1 MKKLLCLILLLTAC
15 KPADDNFINGYIEG
29 EYVYVAP
36 AASGMLD
43 EVNVVKGQQ
52 VNIGDKLFAVDKEI
66 WQSKLIQA
74 QNELNKA
81 YSNYANLSKGKRK
94 QELDVIIEQ
103 KTQAQATFVNAEK
116 EYKRAQNLLKSKTVS
131 QANFDNKLA
140 AFQSAKAKV
149 AELEAELETA
159 MLSARE
165 DELKIAQNNIEI
177 AKQNLEQMTK
187 QAQDN
192 APIAKVSGVVN
203 DVYFRF
209 GEFVTAGNPVVSVL
223 SQENVKI
230 RFFVNEKTLP
240 QIKYNQQV
248 FVSCDGCKEEL
259 KAKVSYISPSAEY
272 TPPVIYS
279 NESRDKLVFMVEATF
294 SNTADVLPV
303 GLPVSVRIK

>member
-1 MKKLLCLILLLTAC
+1 MKKLFCLILLLTAC

-66 WQSKLIQA
+66 WQ
-74 QNELNKA
+74 
-81 YSNYANLSKGKRK
+81 ANLQKA
-94 QELDVIIEQ
+94 ENDIEAATEQQ
-103 KTQAQATFVNAEK
+103 KAAVAVLINAEK
-116 EYKRAQNLLKSKTVS
+116 EYNRAKSLVKNKTVS
-131 QANFDNKLA
+131 EANYDAKLA
-140 AFQSAKAKV
+140 SFESAKAKV
-149 AELEAELETA
+149 AELKALTAKAE
-159 MLSARE
+159 
-165 DELKIAQNNIEI
+165 
-177 AKQNLEQMTK
+177 QNLLQVKRQYEQ
-187 QAQDN
+187 N
-192 APIAKVSGVVN
+192 IATSKVSGVVD
-203 DVYFRF
+203 DVYFRQS
-209 GEFVTAGNPVVSVL
+209 EFVTAGNPVVSVL
-223 SQENVKI
+223 PPENVKI

-248 FVSCDGCKEEL
+248 FVSCDGCIEEL